1 MAEVQ
6 RGSGSSLI
14 SNGRQSDEITQHE
27 QQREGL
33 LSSADLDTQPS
44 LSAPKDAHA
53 EARSTTS
60 AFSTN
65 EKTDD
70 SEVLPSRKLQPF
82 RLVVYLACAYTAVAT
97 FAWSITCILVHRPV
111 TTRHYGPFSSNDSPF
126 AERRT
131 R

>member
-1 MAEVQ
+1 M
-6 RGSGSSLI
+6 
-14 SNGRQSDEITQHE
+14 TQHE

-33 LSSADLDTQPS
+33 LSSADLDMQPS

-70 SEVLPSRKLQPF
+70 SGVLPSRKLQPF

-97 FAWSITCILVHRPV
+97 FAWSITCVLVYRPV
-111 TTRHYGPFSSNDSPF
+111 TTRHYGPFPGKRAISQ
-126 AERRT
+126 EREIT
-131 R
+131 DIEVQVYG